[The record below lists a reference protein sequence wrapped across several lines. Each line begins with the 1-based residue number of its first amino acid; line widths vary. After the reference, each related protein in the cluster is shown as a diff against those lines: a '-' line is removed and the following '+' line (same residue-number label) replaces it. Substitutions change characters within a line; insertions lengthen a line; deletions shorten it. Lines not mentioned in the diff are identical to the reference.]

1 MPIGT
6 SYAEPDSSADRN
18 KTHLTQRKKQNMTDH
33 SLTLGSLLL
42 TGSVPDTDHDF
53 TFDVL
58 ADGASFGVAQGVRE
72 VVRSLLADGDIV
84 RTTRYGNREVSFRVL
99 IEGPSLGSLAHGEA
113 ALRAEVGR
121 PNLLTWQAPD
131 ALSVP
136 TVFEVVASE
145 MAQTFDDLDELRRR
159 RTFVL
164 TLTCKPFARSA
175 DAVTVAA
182 LAADP
187 PSPTTV
193 TLSDADTPTGWSANI
208 GPYPVTVTDEGAFV
222 RAAVAGSGASSGS
235 GTLVVALSVSA
246 VSLSATPYVLVE
258 MDRGPGGIR
267 FAMTIDGV
275 TKTVTPILSRTLDA
289 GTTLYALPANGAFSG
304 LQIMASYHSAHEI
317 YVDVHDVTATDT
329 LPQVSPRQQTR
340 IIDVG
345 GTERT
350 PASIRVAAPD
360 GSTNLGLTILHTS
373 PEDGSGYSPPLRRW
387 RTLGNTVTTDTTLL
401 SGARE
406 PLHASA
412 VQFMVPTSALP
423 EGSYELC
430 GRFRASAAGAHRI
443 FFTGFTQL
451 PPPNDGSLLGPLEN
465 AETINFP
472 AANQWVY
479 ASLGILTL
487 PTVRTT
493 AGMVVINVQRD
504 ASVGATIDYDE
515 MWLFRIGEDCALT
528 VEEIPSPNMWADSP
542 GVGSSVPTLWM
553 GSDYATRSNP
563 GTPPKGRGNHIL
575 RPEGTAMFAAT
586 TGVENPEV
594 SGTFYRLWHSNA
606 AS

>member
-1 MPIGT
+1 
-6 SYAEPDSSADRN
+6 
-18 KTHLTQRKKQNMTDH
+18 MTDH
-33 SLTLGSLLL
+33 SLILGGLLL
-42 TGSVPDTDHDF
+42 TNSVADETHDF

-58 ADGASFGVAQGVRE
+58 ADGATFGVAAGVQE
-72 VVRSLLADGDIV
+72 VVRSLLADGDLYRV
-84 RTTRYGNREVSFRVL
+84 TRYGNREVSFRVL

-121 PNLLTWQAPD
+121 PNLLAWQPPD

-145 MAQTFDDLDELRRR
+145 MAQTFDDLDELKRRR
-159 RTFVL
+159 VFVV
-164 TLTCKPFARSA
+164 TLTCGPFARSA
-175 DAVTVAA
+175 DPVTVDA
-182 LAADP
+182 LDP
-187 PSPTTV
+187 PPGSATTV
-193 TLSDADTPTGWSANI
+193 AITDADAVTGWSANA
-208 GPYPVTVTDEGAFV
+208 GGSAVGVTDQGSYVQASFPSTQLTIIYTP
-222 RAAVAGSGASSGS
+222 AAPVSLGVSRYILLEMSGSTPTYFSVDGGSGAVG
-235 GTLVVALSVSA
+235 
-246 VSLSATPYVLVE
+246 
-258 MDRGPGGIR
+258 
-267 FAMTIDGV
+267 
-275 TKTVTPILSRTLDA
+275 VTPISARATTSGTVVYVLDVGPSFTLHGLSVVRKGGLAGGAGQAPTL
-289 GTTLYALPANGAFSG
+289 N
-304 LQIMASYHSAHEI
+304 
-317 YVDVHDVTATDT
+317 VHDVTATDT
-329 LPQVSPRQQTR
+329 LPQVSPRQQAR
-340 IIDVG
+340 VLDVG

-387 RTLGNTVTTDTTLL
+387 RTLGNTVTTDATLL

-430 GRFRASAAGAHRI
+430 ARLRASASGAHRI

-528 VEEIPSPNMWADSP
+528 VEDIPSPNMWADSP

-553 GSDYATRSNP
+553 GSDYVTRSNP
-563 GTPPKGRGNHIL
+563 GTPPKARGNHIL

-606 AS
+606 AE

>member
-1 MPIGT
+1 M
-6 SYAEPDSSADRN
+6 
-18 KTHLTQRKKQNMTDH
+18 MDH
-33 SLTLGSLLL
+33 SLTLGALLL
-42 TGSVPDTDHDF
+42 TGSVADEAHDF

-131 ALSVP
+131 VLSVP

-145 MAQTFDDLDELRRR
+145 MAQTFDDLDELKRRR
-159 RTFVL
+159 VFVV

-175 DAVTVAA
+175 E
-182 LAADP
+182 
-187 PSPTTV
+187 
-193 TLSDADTPTGWSANI
+193 
-208 GPYPVTVTDEGAFV
+208 PV
-222 RAAVAGSGASSGS
+222 
-235 GTLVVALSVSA
+235 
-246 VSLSATPYVLVE
+246 
-258 MDRGPGGIR
+258 
-267 FAMTIDGV
+267 
-275 TKTVTPILSRTLDA
+275 TLDA
-289 GTTLYALPANGAFSG
+289 LDSGTSTVVVDACDSATGWAVASGSPDVLSQSAGAVWATDSAG
-304 LQIMASYHSAHEI
+304 GNDQMSLRRAASIDVSAHPYFKLEWKANPGPGYMI
-317 YVDVHDVTATDT
+317 LGLNAATNQFPPELRRVALGDGWFRSTWLVEPGDLDSGFQLSYVNTSPSESDYLGIREVVKSDIQPGQT
-329 LPQVSPRQQTR
+329 PRQVSR
-340 IIDVG
+340 IIVAG

-360 GSTNLGLTILHTS
+360 GSTDLGLTILHTS

-472 AANQWVY
+472 DANEWVY

-487 PTVRTT
+487 PTVRTA
-493 AGMVVINVQRD
+493 AGKVVINVQRD

-563 GTPPKGRGNHIL
+563 GTPPKARGNHIL

-586 TGVENPEV
+586 TGVENPEA

-606 AS
+606 AE